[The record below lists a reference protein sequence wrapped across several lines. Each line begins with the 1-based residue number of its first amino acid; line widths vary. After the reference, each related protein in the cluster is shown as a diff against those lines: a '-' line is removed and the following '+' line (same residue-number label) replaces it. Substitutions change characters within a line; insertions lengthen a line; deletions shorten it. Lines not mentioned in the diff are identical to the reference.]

1 MFKFKD
7 KNIIYAVSAVVIL
20 VIISGTIPVIRA
32 PVLDTLKHPFNIIN
46 FIRREVGGLIFFHRN
61 LYQNEILKKE
71 ADILRF
77 KLNSADEVYRENE
90 RLRNILAFKQ
100 KASYK
105 VIVARVVAHP
115 ADSWS
120 SAVIIDKGK
129 FNGIRRGMVAITYLG
144 LTGRVVEATEHTSK
158 VMLINDPNIGVS
170 AVVKRSRQ
178 EGLVSGTLGGYLI
191 MRYLPKD
198 SDIQISDVILTSGL
212 TELYPKGLLIGRVVE
227 VGEEFSRLSR
237 YAVVKPVVD
246 LSNIEEILII
256 IK

>member
-1 MFKFKD
+1 VFKLKD
-7 KNIIYAVSAVVIL
+7 KNIIYVVSAAVIL
-20 VIISGTIPVIRA
+20 VIISGSIPVIRA

-71 ADILRF
+71 TDILKF
-77 KLNSADEVYRENE
+77 KLNSADEIYRENE
-90 RLRNILAFKQ
+90 RLRSILAFKQ
-100 KASYK
+100 KASFK
-105 VIVARVVAHP
+105 VVVARVVARP

-120 SAVIIDKGK
+120 SAVTIDKGK
-129 FNGIRRGMVAITYLG
+129 FNGIRRGMIAITYLG
-144 LTGRVVEATEHTSK
+144 LAGRVVEATDRTAK

-212 TELYPKGLLIGRVVE
+212 TELYPKGLLIGKVVE

-237 YAVVKPVVD
+237 YAVIKPALD
-246 LSNIEEILII
+246 LTNIEEILII